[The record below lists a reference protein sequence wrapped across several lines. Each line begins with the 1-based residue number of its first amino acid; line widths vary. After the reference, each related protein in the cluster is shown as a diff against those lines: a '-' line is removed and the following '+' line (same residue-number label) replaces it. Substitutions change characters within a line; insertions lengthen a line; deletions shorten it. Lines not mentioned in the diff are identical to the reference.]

1 MLDVL
6 AVSTTASTVGCRL
19 LRERVWTQHVSLGLV
34 QEGGE
39 LCLLGAELVGNLPP
53 LRCCS
58 VGIILGERYGN
69 EGGDDAPPQLPLFN

>member
-6 AVSTTASTVGCRL
+6 AVSTAGSTVVGADWFGSAL
-19 LRERVWTQHVSLGLV
+19 HVSLGLV

-39 LCLLGAELVGNLPP
+39 LGLHGAELVGNLPP

-58 VGIILGERYGN
+58 VGIILGERCGK
-69 EGGDDAPPQLPLFN
+69 

>member
-6 AVSTTASTVGCRL
+6 AVSTVGCRL

-39 LCLLGAELVGNLPP
+39 LCLLG
-53 LRCCS
+53 CS

-69 EGGDDAPPQLPLFN
+69 EGGDDAPPKLPLFN